1 MVHWYEGA
9 AGQRLA
15 ADLYGPDEGT
25 PVLLLGGM
33 GQTRHSWRRAAQR
46 IADGGRRAITL
57 DLRGHG
63 ESDRA
68 VDGEY
73 GYTSQ
78 ATDIAGVAR
87 AVGRPLV
94 IAGNSLGGKI
104 ALASAGICGSDVVA
118 GIVMVDAVPRS
129 RPAGISAVSNSMQMS
144 PSGFASPEEA
154 AMQVAAGRGETVASG
169 AADRLRRNMRRE
181 ADGRWYWHWD
191 ALAYRDPRQNIG
203 LGRGTQFLESI
214 AGDVKVPAMLA
225 WCELSEVVDQDGVAA
240 LRALMP
246 QLEVGIIPGARH
258 LIVGDQNDI
267 FADALLGFL
276 ARNAL

>member
-1 MVHWYEGA
+1 MTHWFEGA

-46 IADGGRRAITL
+46 IADDGRRAITL
-57 DLRGHG
+57 DFRGHG

-73 GYTSQ
+73 GYPSQ
-78 ATDIAGVAR
+78 AADIAGLAR

-94 IAGNSLGGKI
+94 LAGNSFGGKI
-104 ALASAGICGSDVVA
+104 ALASAGICGPEVVA

-129 RPAGISAVSNSMQMS
+129 LPAGISAVSESMQMS
-144 PSGFASPEEA
+144 PFGFASPEEA
-154 AMQVAAGRGETVASG
+154 AMQVAAGRGEVVAPG
-169 AADRLRRNMRRE
+169 AADRLRRNMRQE
-181 ADGRWYWHWD
+181 SDGRWYWHWD
-191 ALAYRDPRQNIG
+191 AAAYRDPRHDIG

-214 AGDVKVPAMLA
+214 AANVKVPALLA
-225 WCELSEVVDQDGVAA
+225 WCELSDVVGQDGVEA
-240 LRALMP
+240 LRALIP
-246 QLEVGIIPGARH
+246 QLEVEIIPGARH
-258 LIVGDQNDI
+258 MIVGDQNDV
-267 FADALLGFL
+267 FADALLNFL
-276 ARNAL
+276 RRNAL